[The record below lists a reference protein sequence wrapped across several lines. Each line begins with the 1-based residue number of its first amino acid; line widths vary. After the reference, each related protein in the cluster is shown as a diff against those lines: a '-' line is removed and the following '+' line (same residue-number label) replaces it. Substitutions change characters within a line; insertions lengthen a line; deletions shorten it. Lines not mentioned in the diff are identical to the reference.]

1 MKPPTR
7 GLLQFLARES
17 SLIVAVCVGSGLAHS
32 GTSTMPF
39 QVGALID
46 GAGISSGQAGLF
58 GLIEVGALALGMLLI
73 GQWIDRLPIRTLAVA
88 SALLA
93 ASANVALFL
102 VRAFPVQ
109 LLCAAVAGSC
119 FGFVFAATIASA
131 AASDEPD
138 RLYAIGNGGALLL
151 LMGILTTL
159 PMVAARL
166 GTFGIFAGIA
176 GLAVISC
183 LFLRG
188 LRPGVRTERQRVA
201 AWRIRGVP
209 GLLFSWASFSTGTG
223 ALYAFSE
230 RIGKGIH
237 LSSETIGVVLSGG
250 LLVGV
255 VGTLAAAYIAGR
267 INRRRALGFGM
278 LGSGLSCLLLGYA
291 SNLLLFTLGVFL
303 YWICYMF
310 LYSYLLGSAA
320 QLDATGRVG
329 TIGGGME
336 RLGYGAGAFMGGLL
350 AEHAGYSVTGI
361 LGFSGCVLGY
371 LVGFPSLFR
380 ALDGR
385 GAPVATEQGH

>member
-1 MKPPTR
+1 
-7 GLLQFLARES
+7 
-17 SLIVAVCVGSGLAHS
+17 
-32 GTSTMPF
+32 MPF

-46 GAGISSGQAGLF
+46 GTGISARQAGLF
-58 GLIEVGALALGMLLI
+58 GLAEVGALAVGMLLI
-73 GQWIDRLPIRTLAVA
+73 GQWIDRVPIRTLAVV

-119 FGFVFAATIASA
+119 FGFVFAATIAA
-131 AASDEPD
+131 AASSDEPD
-138 RLYAIGNGGALLL
+138 RLYAIGNGGSLLL
-151 LMGILTTL
+151 IMGTLTAL

-166 GTFGIFAGIA
+166 GIFGIFAGIA
-176 GLAVISC
+176 ALAVISC
-183 LFLRG
+183 LFLTG
-188 LRPGVRTERQRVA
+188 LRRGACTERHRVA

-230 RIGKGIH
+230 RIGKSIN
-237 LSSETIGVVLSGG
+237 LTAETIGVVLSGG

-255 VGTLAAAYIAGR
+255 VGTLAAAYVAGR
-267 INRRRALGFGM
+267 INRRRALGCGM

-291 SNLLLFTLGVFL
+291 SNLLLFTLGVSL
-303 YWICYMF
+303 YWMCYMF

-320 QLDATGRVG
+320 LLDATGRVG
-329 TIGGGME
+329 TIG
-336 RLGYGAGAFMGGLL
+336 AGAYIGGLL

-371 LVGFPSLFR
+371 LIGFPSLLR

-385 GAPVATEQGH
+385 GAPFVAEASRS